1 MARPARREP
10 TNRELDERVTRLEHQ
25 VAEIATTVTQT
36 NEVAV
41 REIAEF
47 KRAFVEHR
55 EEVRRALAETAT
67 RELLIREVSGL
78 RAELRGELQSLRTE
92 FGGELQNLRTELGG
106 ELQNLRTELGGELQ
120 SLRTE
125 LGDELQS
132 LRAELGGKTRGL
144 QVGLDELRVVGDG
157 RQMLADQR
165 HAEIMGQFEK
175 LFSGLREN

>member
-106 ELQNLRTELGGELQ
+106 ELQ

-144 QVGLDELRVVGDG
+144 LVGLDELRVVGDG

-165 HAEIMGQFEK
+165 HTEIMGQFEK

>member
-25 VAEIATTVTQT
+25 VAEIATTVTRT

-67 RELLIREVSGL
+67 RELVIREVSGL
-78 RAELRGELQSLRTE
+78 RTELRGELQSLRTE
-92 FGGELQNLRTELGG
+92 LG
-106 ELQNLRTELGGELQ
+106 R
-120 SLRTE
+120 
-125 LGDELQS
+125 D
-132 LRAELGGKTRGL
+132 L
-144 QVGLDELRVVGDG
+144 QVGLNELRIVGDG
-157 RQMLADQR
+157 RQVLADQR
-165 HAEIMGQFEK
+165 HTEIMGQFEK
-175 LFSGLREN
+175 LFSGPREN

>member
-1 MARPARREP
+1 MARPARPEP

-25 VAEIATTVTQT
+25 VAEIATTVTRT

-67 RELLIREVSGL
+67 RELVIREVSGL
-78 RAELRGELQSLRTE
+78 RAELRGELQ
-92 FGGELQNLRTELGG
+92 GLRTELH
-106 ELQNLRTELGGELQ
+106 GELQ

-125 LGDELQS
+125 LG
-132 LRAELGGKTRGL
+132 GKARDL

-157 RQMLADQR
+157 RQVLADQR

-175 LFSGLREN
+175 LFSGLRENRTGD

>member
-41 REIAEF
+41 REIAKF

-78 RAELRGELQSLRTE
+78 RAELRGELQSLRT
-92 FGGELQNLRTELGG
+92 G
-106 ELQNLRTELGGELQ
+106 LGGELQ
-120 SLRTE
+120 SVR
-125 LGDELQS
+125 S
-132 LRAELGGKTRGL
+132 ELGGKTRDL
-144 QVGLDELRVVGDG
+144 QAGLDELRVVGDR

-165 HAEIMGQFEK
+165 HAEIMGQFER
-175 LFSGLREN
+175 LFSGP

>member
-78 RAELRGELQSLRTE
+78 RAEVRGELQSLRTE
-92 FGGELQNLRTELGG
+92 FGGELQNLRTELG
-106 ELQNLRTELGGELQ
+106 
-120 SLRTE
+120 
-125 LGDELQS
+125 DELQS

-144 QVGLDELRVVGDG
+144 LVGLDELRVVGDG

-165 HAEIMGQFEK
+165 HTEIMGQFEK

>member
-10 TNRELDERVTRLEHQ
+10 TNRELDERVTKLEHQ
-25 VAEIATTVTQT
+25 VAEIATTVTRT

-67 RELLIREVSGL
+67 RDLVIREVSGL
-78 RAELRGELQSLRTE
+78 RAELRGELQ
-92 FGGELQNLRTELGG
+92 NLRTELDDKT
-106 ELQNLRTELGGELQ
+106 RH
-120 SLRTE
+120 
-125 LGDELQS
+125 
-132 LRAELGGKTRGL
+132 LRA
-144 QVGLDELRVVGDG
+144 GLDELRVVGDG
-157 RQMLADQR
+157 RQVLADQR

-175 LFSGLREN
+175 LFSGSRQN

>member
-25 VAEIATTVTQT
+25 VAEIATSVTRT

-67 RELLIREVSGL
+67 RELVIREVSGL

-92 FGGELQNLRTELGG
+92 
-106 ELQNLRTELGGELQ
+106 
-120 SLRTE
+120 
-125 LGDELQS
+125 
-132 LRAELGGKTRGL
+132 LGGKIRDL
-144 QVGLDELRVVGDG
+144 QVGLDEPRIFG
-157 RQMLADQR
+157 RRAPGAR
-165 HAEIMGQFEK
+165 
-175 LFSGLREN
+175 

>member
-25 VAEIATTVTQT
+25 VAEIATTVTRT

-55 EEVRRALAETAT
+55 EEVRRGLAETAT
-67 RELLIREVSGL
+67 RELVIREVSGL
-78 RAELRGELQSLRTE
+78 RPELRGELQSLRTE
-92 FGGELQNLRTELGG
+92 
-106 ELQNLRTELGGELQ
+106 
-120 SLRTE
+120 
-125 LGDELQS
+125 
-132 LRAELGGKTRGL
+132 LGGKARDL
-144 QVGLDELRVVGDG
+144 QVGLDELRIVGEG
-157 RQMLADQR
+157 RQVLADQR

-175 LFSGLREN
+175 LFSRPRDN

>member
-10 TNRELDERVTRLEHQ
+10 TNRELDERVTRLEQQ

-55 EEVRRALAETAT
+55 EEVRRTLAETAT
-67 RELLIREVSGL
+67 RELVIREVSGL

-92 FGGELQNLRTELGG
+92 LDQLRI
-106 ELQNLRTELGGELQ
+106 
-120 SLRTE
+120 
-125 LGDELQS
+125 
-132 LRAELGGKTRGL
+132 
-144 QVGLDELRVVGDG
+144 VGDG
-157 RQMLADQR
+157 RQVLADQR
-165 HAEIMGQFEK
+165 HAELMGQFEK
-175 LFSGLREN
+175 LFSGPSEN